1 MTRIAI
7 RHTNQ
12 QRIGVSQQQ
21 QSIGFGFRPTLIIGG
36 GAYTLAT
43 WEEYMQFKMHM
54 NIKIGGILLD
64 KPSFDEIEKEQQI
77 L

>member
-12 QRIGVSQQQ
+12 QRIGVGQQQ

-43 WEEYMQFKMHM
+43 WEEYMQFKMYM
-54 NIKIGGILLD
+54 NIKIGGMLLD
-64 KPSFDEIEKEQQI
+64 KPSFDEIEK
-77 L
+77 

>member
-54 NIKIGGILLD
+54 NIKIGGMLLD
-64 KPSFDEIEKEQQI
+64 KLSFDEIEK
-77 L
+77 

>member
-43 WEEYMQFKMHM
+43 WEEYMQFKMYM
-54 NIKIGGILLD
+54 NIKIGGMLPD
-64 KPSFDEIEKEQQI
+64 KPSFGEIEK
-77 L
+77 